1 MSPEAITGQP
11 SVTNVQYH
19 VNERIRR
26 NYKSLWRGL
35 VDRGANGGIAGLDSR
50 VIQRTGRYIDL
61 SGVDDHTVRNLEIV
75 TAGATVDTHMGP
87 IIIVMNQYA
96 CMQDRKTIHSPIQM
110 EHYKIQVKEKAPD
123 VTGKVPTITLLEGYK
138 IPLSIRNGLSYM
150 KQRCFTDDEW
160 RTLPKVPIT
169 SVTEWNPKVMDST
182 VPDEWYHSQPKVLR
196 GLDTANYDKF
206 GEYKLTSKDDAD
218 GA

>member
-1 MSPEAITGQP
+1 
-11 SVTNVQYH
+11 
-19 VNERIRR
+19 
-26 NYKSLWRGL
+26 
-35 VDRGANGGIAGLDSR
+35 
-50 VIQRTGRYIDL
+50 
-61 SGVDDHTVRNLEIV
+61 
-75 TAGATVDTHMGP
+75 
-87 IIIVMNQYA
+87 
-96 CMQDRKTIHSPIQM
+96 MQDGKTIHSPIQM

-182 VPDEWYHSQPKVLR
+182 VPNEWYHSQPKVLR
-196 GLDTANYDKF
+196 GLDTANYDEF
-206 GEYKLTSKDDAD
+206 GEYKLTSKDDVDEGIDNEDEYLVEGVHHAEIEIHLSNLIQHETLD
-218 GA
+218 DITVYKTNSVIWNGSTWEWAFGCSSLVVPSAF